1 MKILKTKIKDLKII
15 KSNIYNDNRGF
26 LREIYKKK
34 PGTMGLRAWFR

>member
-34 PGTMGLRAWFR
+34 SCWKNKLSI